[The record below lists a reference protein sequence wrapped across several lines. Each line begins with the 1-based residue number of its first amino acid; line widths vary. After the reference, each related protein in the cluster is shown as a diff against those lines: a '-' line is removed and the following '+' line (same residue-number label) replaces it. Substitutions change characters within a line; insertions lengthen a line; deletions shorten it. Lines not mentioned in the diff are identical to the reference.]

1 MSTDLWFR
9 TKEAM
14 KIIKEMKI
22 YSDLWDFVRRVA
34 TEDMICA
41 DIVEEAKTFLWRK
54 TNGE

>member
-1 MSTDLWFR
+1 MTDLWFR

-34 TEDMICA
+34 AGDMTHA
-41 DIVEEAKTFLWRK
+41 AIVDEAKNFLR
-54 TNGE
+54 E